1 MKRGQREE
9 KTMYR
14 RQLLVAAGALGLS
27 TLVLSPAAFAADAA
41 PDVVAAYV
49 AAWNAHDSG
58 KAASYFADDVTYYD
72 ASVGKPVTG
81 KDAAKTG
88 VIDNFLN
95 AVPDAVWSMKGDPIA
110 SRDKVSFEWEFSGT
124 NSGAWADGTAATN
137 KPFKFTGASVF
148 TIKDGKIAAQSDYYD
163 ALGFYKQLGLMQ

>member
-1 MKRGQREE
+1 MD
-9 KTMYR
+9 R
-14 RQLLVAAGALGLS
+14 RQFLGSMAALAFLPAL
-27 TLVLSPAAFAADAA
+27 PAFAADAA

-49 AAWNAHDSG
+49 AAWNAHDSA

-95 AVPDAVWSMKGDPIA
+95 AVPDAVWTMKGDPIA
-110 SRDKVSFEWEFSGT
+110 AGDKVSFEWEFSGT

-137 KPFKFTGASVF
+137 KSFKFTGASVL
-148 TIKDGKIAAQSDYYD
+148 TIKDGKIAAQNDYYD
-163 ALGFYKQLGLMQ
+163 ALGFYKQLGLM

>member
-1 MKRGQREE
+1 
-9 KTMYR
+9 MYR

-27 TLVLSPAAFAADAA
+27 ALVLTPAAFAADAA

-72 ASVGKPVTG
+72 ASVGTPVTG

-95 AVPDAVWSMKGDPIA
+95 AAPDAVWTMKGDPIA
-110 SRDKVSFEWEFSGT
+110 SGDKVSFEWEFSGT

-137 KPFKFTGASVF
+137 KAFKFTGASVF
-148 TIKDGKIAAQSDYYD
+148 TVKDGKIATQSDYYD